1 MTVIASLDAT
11 SMLDLRRHL
20 SIVHH
25 LPGRIRLRLGAAL
38 WSAAAGA
45 DRERFKT
52 LLDGLEGI
60 RDVRVNVAV
69 ASVVVEYDPKKISP
83 DDWETLVCGDATAA
97 GDVLNRWLARYGQL
111 LRNSL

>member
-1 MTVIASLDAT
+1 M
-11 SMLDLRRHL
+11 RRHL
-20 SIVHH
+20 DIVHH

-38 WSAAAGA
+38 WGAAARV
-45 DRERFKT
+45 DRARFKT

-69 ASVVVEYDPKKISP
+69 ASVVVEYDPKHISP
-83 DDWETLVCGDATAA
+83 NDWETLVRGDATAA
-97 GDVLNRWLARYGQL
+97 GELLNQWQARYDQL